1 VRARKRI
8 GWLTRRIVDAG
19 ARTGVGGTYAA
30 AQRRRAEGDDMP
42 LRLIKGS
49 YRILHSQP
57 DGDSIHFFPDDADA
71 FVKLRM
77 NARLSAAGSVQLRLD
92 AIDALETHYTP
103 GAHGGFT
110 QHQPLALAH
119 APADRLLTLLGF
131 SDVKRDRETVTSAT
145 PDRTPGYILTRFADK
160 YGRPVAFA
168 YAGTSDQADLA
179 QVRVTA
185 AMLHQSV
192 NHRLLA
198 EGLVYPTFYSKL
210 YPDLRAELTAAAQ
223 AARATGNGVW
233 GGDATTSGA
242 TITGLADLNDHV
254 VILPKLFRRLV
265 DYLALGAGDV
275 SLDRFTPF
283 LATRNDRLF
292 VISEAHATGLDTI
305 TAVSGQ
311 KLRLTHP
318 PEDLVFIEA

>member
-1 VRARKRI
+1 
-8 GWLTRRIVDAG
+8 
-19 ARTGVGGTYAA
+19 
-30 AQRRRAEGDDMP
+30 MP
-42 LRLIKGS
+42 LRLIKGQ

-57 DGDSIHFFPDDADA
+57 DGDSVHFFPDDAEA
-71 FVKLRM
+71 FTKLRM
-77 NARLSAAGSVQLRLD
+77 RARLSPAGSVQLRLD

-103 GAHGGFT
+103 RAHGGFT
-110 QHQPLALAH
+110 QHQPLPLAH
-119 APADRLLTLLGF
+119 ASADRLLAMLGF

-145 PDRTPGYILTRFADK
+145 PDQTPGHILTRFADK

-168 YAGTSDQADLA
+168 FAGTADQSDLA

-185 AMLHQSV
+185 PMLRRCV
-192 NHRLLA
+192 NHQLLT

-223 AARATGNGVW
+223 SARKTGNGVW
-233 GGDATTSGA
+233 TSDTTTSGA
-242 TITGLADLNDHV
+242 TITSLTDLDDHV

-265 DYLALGAGDV
+265 DYLALGAGNV
-275 SLDRFTPF
+275 SLDRFTSF
-283 LATRNDRLF
+283 LAARNDRLF

-305 TAVSGQ
+305 TAVAGQ

-318 PEDLVFIEA
+318 PEDLIFLEG

>member
-1 VRARKRI
+1 M
-8 GWLTRRIVDAG
+8 
-19 ARTGVGGTYAA
+19 
-30 AQRRRAEGDDMP
+30 MP

-57 DGDSIHFFPDDADA
+57 DGDSVHFFPDDAEA
-71 FVKLRM
+71 FAKLRM
-77 NARLSAAGSVQLRLD
+77 NARLSPAGGVQLRLD

-103 GAHGGFT
+103 RAHGGFT
-110 QHQPLALAH
+110 QHQPLPLAH

-131 SDVKRDRETVTSAT
+131 EDVKRDRETVTSAT
-145 PDRTPGYILTRFADK
+145 PDQTPGHILTRFADK

-168 YAGTSDQADLA
+168 YAGTRDHADLG
-179 QVRVTA
+179 QIKVTA
-185 AMLHQSV
+185 AMLRQSV

-198 EGLVYPTFYSKL
+198 EGLVYPTFYSRL
-210 YPDLRAELTAAAQ
+210 YPDLRTELTSAAQ

-233 GGDATTSGA
+233 SGDATTSGA
-242 TITGLADLNDHV
+242 TITGLADLNDHI

-275 SLDRFTPF
+275 SLERFTSF
-283 LATRNDRLF
+283 LAAREDRLF

-305 TAVSGQ
+305 TSVAGQ

-318 PEDLVFIEA
+318 PEDLIFLEG

>member
-1 VRARKRI
+1 
-8 GWLTRRIVDAG
+8 
-19 ARTGVGGTYAA
+19 
-30 AQRRRAEGDDMP
+30 MS
-42 LRLIKGS
+42 LRLIKGK

-57 DGDSIHFFPDDADA
+57 DGDSVHFFPDDTEA
-71 FVKLRM
+71 FAKVRM
-77 NARLSAAGSVQLRLD
+77 KAHLSPAGSVQLRLD

-103 GAHGGFT
+103 RGHGGT
-110 QHQPLALAH
+110 HHQPLVLAH
-119 APADRLLTLLGF
+119 APADRLLALLGF
-131 SDVKRDRETVTSAT
+131 SDVKRERETITSAT
-145 PDRTPGYILTRFADK
+145 PDETPGHILTRFADK

-168 YAGTSDQADLA
+168 YAGEATGPDLG
-179 QVRVTA
+179 QVNVTA
-185 AMLHQSV
+185 PMLRESV

-210 YPDLRAELTAAAQ
+210 YPDLRAELTAAARS
-223 AARATGNGVW
+223 ARKTGNGVW
-233 GGDATTSGA
+233 AGDATTSGA
-242 TITGLADLNDHV
+242 TITSVADLDDHV

-275 SLDRFTPF
+275 SLDRFTNF

-305 TAVSGQ
+305 TAVTGQ

>member
-1 VRARKRI
+1 M
-8 GWLTRRIVDAG
+8 
-19 ARTGVGGTYAA
+19 
-30 AQRRRAEGDDMP
+30 MP

-57 DGDSIHFFPDDADA
+57 DGDSIHFFPDDAEA

-77 NARLSAAGSVQLRLD
+77 NAHLSAVGSVQLRLD

-103 GAHGGFT
+103 HGHGGFT
-110 QHQPLALAH
+110 QHQPLPLAH
-119 APADRLLTLLGF
+119 AAADRLLALLGF
-131 SDVKRDRETVTSAT
+131 SDVKRERETVTSAT
-145 PDRTPGYILTRFADK
+145 PDETPGYILTRFADK

-168 YAGTSDQADLA
+168 YAGASEETDLA
-179 QVRVTA
+179 QVRATA
-185 AMLHQSV
+185 ATVRESV
-192 NHRLLA
+192 NHRLLS

-210 YPDLRAELTAAAQ
+210 YPDLRAELTTAAQ
-223 AARATGNGVW
+223 AARAEGHGVW
-233 GGDATTSGA
+233 SGDATTSGA
-242 TITGLADLNDHV
+242 TVTSLADLDDHI

-275 SLDRFTPF
+275 SLDRFTAF
-283 LATRNDRLF
+283 LAARNDRLF
-292 VISEAHATGLDTI
+292 VISEAHATGLDTV

-311 KLRLTHP
+311 KIRLTHP